1 MMCLCVTLHRLPL
14 PRVKRF
20 DVQLL
25 VQSCS
30 TLLPAHRWCV
40 FVVARHR
47 NVFASLLIPYSCSCL
62 AFRSDIRTTEDDA
75 LLRAC
80 SRCGRGRRANLC
92 RKRIDRS
99 LSSRSSSQ
107 QTVCWRGETSQTV
120 LWTDA
125 LADGRLMV
133 RWRLATLTQA
143 NAAATA
149 IR

>member
-14 PRVKRF
+14 PRVKSF

-25 VQSCS
+25 IQSCS

-40 FVVARHR
+40 FIVSRHR
-47 NVFASLLIPYSCSCL
+47 DVFASLLIAYSRPCL

-75 LLRAC
+75 LLRARSSC
-80 SRCGRGRRANLC
+80 VRCADLC
-92 RKRIDRS
+92 RKRIDRG
-99 LSSRSSSQ
+99 LSSWSRSR
-107 QTVCWRGETSQTV
+107 QTVCRRGKAGRTV
-120 LWTDA
+120 LRTDA